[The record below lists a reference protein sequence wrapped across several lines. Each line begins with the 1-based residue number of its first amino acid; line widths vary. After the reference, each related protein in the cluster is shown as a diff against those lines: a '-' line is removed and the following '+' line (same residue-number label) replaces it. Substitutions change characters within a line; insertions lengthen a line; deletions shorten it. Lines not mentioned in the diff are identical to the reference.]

1 VTALL
6 KVQTPLAVPAFAAD
20 LIEIETGPARSDCE
34 HLALVHQF
42 MCYVRAHGCS
52 QRLEIATRRGV
63 TVGFLATHREIQRNV
78 FSQIPTFRIE
88 YSRLLGAL
96 QVELQNSA

>member
-1 VTALL
+1 VACSVGGGGGITPPTLGALSAN
-6 KVQTPLAVPAFAAD
+6 P
-20 LIEIETGPARSDCE
+20 IPARKQLSNQECE
-34 HLALVHQF
+34 RLGSEARDRL
-42 MCYVRAHGCS
+42 GCG
-52 QRLEIATRRGV
+52 RELGC
-63 TVGFLATHREIQRNV
+63 GFLATHREIQRNV